1 MTIKVTLLLS
11 TTLFECWLSNIYF
24 GYHCARAQ
32 QFFDSA
38 KDSRLFCK
46 ALYLQLGKWE
56 TYTNHRVQQNSRW
69 PNFPVMR
76 SY

>member
-11 TTLFECWLSNIYF
+11 TTLFECWLPNIYF

-46 ALYLQLGKWE
+46 ALYARSAIEMFSSLGE
-56 TYTNHRVQQNSRW
+56 TL
-69 PNFPVMR
+69 R
-76 SY
+76 SSLAD

>member
-11 TTLFECWLSNIYF
+11 TTLFEYWLPNIYF

-46 ALYLQLGKWE
+46 ALYFMTLDSFSIINSVRSTPYIT
-56 TYTNHRVQQNSRW
+56 TYLLRTN
-69 PNFPVMR
+69 
-76 SY
+76 

>member
-11 TTLFECWLSNIYF
+11 TTLFECWLLNIYF

-46 ALYLQLGKWE
+46 ALYCIGLDFPLK
-56 TYTNHRVQQNSRW
+56 YPSR
-69 PNFPVMR
+69 FCACR
-76 SY
+76 